1 MIGGLVE
8 VAENGRY
15 LSVHR
20 GFLSLDHL
28 DLRSTRNT
36 QSTRVTHCE
45 SLDHLDLRS
54 TRNPHWWR
62 ALEGCSLDHLDL
74 RSTRN

>member
-20 GFLSLDHL
+20 GFLKVSEKGEELGGVPFWESEKPQTPKKFRC
-28 DLRSTRNT
+28 LR
-36 QSTRVTHCE
+36 
-45 SLDHLDLRS
+45 LI
-54 TRNPHWWR
+54 
-62 ALEGCSLDHLDL
+62 
-74 RSTRN
+74 